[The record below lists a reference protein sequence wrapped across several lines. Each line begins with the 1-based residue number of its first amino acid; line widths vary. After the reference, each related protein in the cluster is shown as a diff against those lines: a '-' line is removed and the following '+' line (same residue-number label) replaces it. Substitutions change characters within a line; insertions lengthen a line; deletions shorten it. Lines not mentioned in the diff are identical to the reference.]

1 MLYRSCRLRNGV
13 FTDSEIVGIL
23 QGKRKTGRGPREGF
37 GRDVAPANGRWAASR
52 NGPRDERCEPEDE
65 ARRPAL
71 AAQTA
76 VSFSCAAISASVRC
90 GANISS
96 SL

>member
-13 FTDSEIVGIL
+13 FTDSGIVGIL
-23 QGKRKTGRGPREGF
+23 QGKRKTGRGPRERL
-37 GRDVAPANGRWAASR
+37 GREVAPANGRWAASR
-52 NGPRDERCEPEDE
+52 NGSRDERCEPEDE

-71 AAQTA
+71 ADQTA